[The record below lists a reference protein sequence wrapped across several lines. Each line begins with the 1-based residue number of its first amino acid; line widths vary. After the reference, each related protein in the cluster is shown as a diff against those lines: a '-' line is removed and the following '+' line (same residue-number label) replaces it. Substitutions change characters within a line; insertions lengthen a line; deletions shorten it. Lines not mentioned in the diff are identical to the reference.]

1 MRMRAKNRYKLSTTV
16 APETRDYL
24 TALVKRGMAG
34 SLAEAVDIAVHRA
47 RRAENRARLEGD
59 TAAYFA
65 ALSSK
70 AARVEKQLGE
80 FLGEMADEVDLE
92 A

>member
-1 MRMRAKNRYKLSTTV
+1 MRAKNRYKLSTTV
-16 APETRDYL
+16 SPETRDYL
-24 TALVKRGMAG
+24 TALVKRGKAG
-34 SLAEAVDIAVHRA
+34 SLAEAVDFAVRRA
-47 RRAENRARLEGD
+47 RRAENRARLERD

-70 AARVEKQLGE
+70 AAREEKQLGE
-80 FLGEMADEVDLE
+80 TLGEMADEVDLE